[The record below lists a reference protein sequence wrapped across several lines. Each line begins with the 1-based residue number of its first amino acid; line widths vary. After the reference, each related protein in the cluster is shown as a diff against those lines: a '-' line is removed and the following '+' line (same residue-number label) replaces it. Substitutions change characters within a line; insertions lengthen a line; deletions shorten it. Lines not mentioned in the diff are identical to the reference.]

1 MSVSVGRSVRV
12 GGVGRIENLGA
23 VSADRVGAAVVD
35 IGGCVERDAGVTV
48 LVVVP
53 TEEVTAEPVGS
64 SKLPKRAGKSGR
76 YFKVRNWLSL

>member
-1 MSVSVGRSVRV
+1 V
-12 GGVGRIENLGA
+12 GGVGCIENLGA

-53 TEEVTAEPVGS
+53 TEEVTARP
-64 SKLPKRAGKSGR
+64 
-76 YFKVRNWLSL
+76 